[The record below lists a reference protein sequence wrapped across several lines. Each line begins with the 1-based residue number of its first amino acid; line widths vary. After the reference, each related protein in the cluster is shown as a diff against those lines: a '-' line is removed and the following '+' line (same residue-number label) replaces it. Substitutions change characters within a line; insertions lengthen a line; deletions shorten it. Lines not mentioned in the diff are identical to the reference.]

1 VTQRPRVV
9 HVVPTLD
16 PSGAEKQLALLA
28 AHTPKDRFDVQVIA
42 LTRGGPYEK
51 LLADAGVPVHI
62 VGKKMK
68 ADPFALR
75 RLVRLLQ
82 ELQPTI
88 VQTWLFAANV
98 YGRVAARWAK
108 VPYVVASERCV
119 DSWKSG
125 LQLRLDRW
133 LMRWTDAVAV
143 NSEAV
148 KEFYV
153 HQGIA
158 RDKLHVIPNAVT
170 PAEPVADRAALRRE
184 MGVQESSFVLGFVGR
199 LWPQKR
205 VDDLIWGAD
214 ILRIAEWPIEV
225 VIVGDG
231 PRRATLERFVES
243 MKMHG
248 VVHFLGKREDA
259 RRLMAGFDALV
270 LPSAFEGMPN
280 VVLEAMAAGTPVVAS
295 RIPGTTEV
303 VEDGKTG
310 LLFEPKRQS
319 DLARKVQRLLEE
331 QGLSQRLAAAAKQ
344 VVAERFTVEA
354 MTAGYR
360 TLYEQLLQGRPAPA
374 RSAAQAPHRGQP

>member
-1 VTQRPRVV
+1 MSDRPLIV
-9 HVVPTLD
+9 HIVPTLD

-28 AHTPKDRFDVQVIA
+28 SNTPKDRFDVQVIA

-51 LLADAGVPVHI
+51 MLADAGVPVHVI
-62 VGKKMK
+62 GKKMK
-68 ADPFALR
+68 GDPFALR
-75 RLVRLLQ
+75 RLVRLLKD
-82 ELQPTI
+82 LKPTI
-88 VQTWLFAANV
+88 VQTWLFAGNS
-98 YGRVAARWAK
+98 YGRFAAHWAK
-108 VPYVVASERCV
+108 VPHIIASERCV

-143 NSEAV
+143 NSQAV
-148 KEFYV
+148 KEFYA

-158 RDKLHVIPNAVT
+158 REKLHVIPNAVT
-170 PAEPVADRAALRRE
+170 PAEQVADRAALRKE
-184 MGVQESSFVLGFVGR
+184 MGVRESSFVMGFVGR

-205 VDDLIWGAD
+205 VDEVILASD
-214 ILRIAEWPIEV
+214 ILRIGEWEIEV

-231 PRRATLERFVES
+231 PRRPALERFAEN
-243 MKMHG
+243 MRITG
-248 VVHFLGKREDA
+248 DVHFLGKRDDA
-259 RRLMAGFDALV
+259 RRLMAGFDALI

-303 VEDGKTG
+303 IADNENG
-310 LLFEPKRQS
+310 LLFEPKRES

-331 QGLSQRLAAAAKQ
+331 PDLGPRLATNAKK

-354 MTAGYR
+354 MTAGYVK
-360 TLYEQLLQGRPAPA
+360 LYEVVLA
-374 RSAAQAPHRGQP
+374 RES